1 MARKLDHTDDDSN
14 ENAADKL
21 PEEQSE
27 KSDFL
32 QLKLPKFPKI
42 LGHQDDDATEGE
54 MSDREALAGEVSAKE
69 AAAPVATWITRRG
82 IFEDDWRAKVTDE
95 RPWPVILIHGTGL
108 SKGVWQELGKD
119 LREDGWAVFAPDY
132 GFRATNP
139 VNESLD
145 HVRAYIHAVQKIT
158 GAEKVIVCGHSQG
171 GLLSTMLSYSMP
183 ADIHHVVCI
192 SAPNHGT
199 DILGRSSSILKIPG
213 LPETSKHAVESLVHN
228 IAERYF
234 GGAGLDQL
242 AGSETVRTISES
254 KDLAPGVTYTCLAS
268 KTDQL
273 INPPSSTFLE
283 DDGSGRVTN
292 MYVQDLYPRAVIL
305 HEDMVSDRR
314 VRPIIREQLLA
325 LVDNDTESAEEMA
338 GDGASEELS
347 ESRTQ

>member
-1 MARKLDHTDDDSN
+1 MTPDTDHDEDDFHPGSH
-14 ENAADKL
+14 ESW
-21 PEEQSE
+21 P
-27 KSDFL
+27 
-32 QLKLPKFPKI
+32 LKLPKLPKL
-42 LGHQDDDATEGE
+42 LGHHGDDVEHTSSHKE
-54 MSDREALAGEVSAKE
+54 MSDREALAGEAPPKE
-69 AAAPVATWITRRG
+69 PATPMATWITRRG
-82 IFEDDWRAKVTDE
+82 IFEDDWRARVTED

-108 SKGVWQELGKD
+108 SKGVWQDLGKD

-145 HVRAYIHAVQKIT
+145 HVQAYIHAVLKIT
-158 GAEKVIVCGHSQG
+158 GAEQVIVCGHSQG

-183 ADIHHVVCI
+183 DDIHHVICL

-199 DILGRSSSILKIPG
+199 DIVGRSSNLLRIPG
-213 LPETSKHAVESLVHN
+213 LTESSKNAVESLVHN

-242 AGSETVRTISES
+242 AGSETVKTIAES
-254 KDLAPGVTYTCLAS
+254 KSLAPGVTYTCIAS

-283 DDGSGRVTN
+283 DDGTGRVTN
-292 MYVQDLYPRAVIL
+292 IYVQDNYPRAVVL

-314 VRPIIREQLLA
+314 VRLMIREALLS
-325 LVDNDTESAEEMA
+325 LV
-338 GDGASEELS
+338 GEELPDKQS
-347 ESRTQ
+347 